1 MNVEEDERQE
11 EEEGRGQRVGTGGL
25 GGEDGE
31 LEEAEIEKLQLIK
44 SQLER
49 EILEDSCGALTQAA
63 FTPSISAVII
73 DEVTLLINM
82 KVILHLYHY
91 YSITLKVRYYNSNKI
106 R

>member
-11 EEEGRGQRVGTGGL
+11 EEEGGRGGRGGK
-25 GGEDGE
+25 GGEEGE
-31 LEEAEIEKLQLIK
+31 LEEVEIEKLQLIK

-82 KVILHLYHY
+82 KVIILY
-91 YSITLKVRYYNSNKI
+91 LN
-106 R
+106 